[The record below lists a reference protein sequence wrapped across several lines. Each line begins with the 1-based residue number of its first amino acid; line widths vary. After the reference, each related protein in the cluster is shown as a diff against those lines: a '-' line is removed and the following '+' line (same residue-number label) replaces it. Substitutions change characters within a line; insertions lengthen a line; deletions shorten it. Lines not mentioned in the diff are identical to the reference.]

1 MKFLVPVLATF
12 FLSLIITPLVKKLAI
27 KIGAID
33 KPNQRK
39 VHKKL
44 MPRLGGL
51 AIYISFMVGVLVFL
65 PDLPNDLPILI
76 GATIIILIGVLDD
89 LFTLSAK
96 AKFSGQII
104 AALIPILSG
113 LQIEYITM
121 PDGKVIEFGWLAIPI
136 TLFWIVGITNAINLI
151 DGLDGLAA
159 GVSSIALFTI
169 SVLSMTL
176 GDPSAFIMGILLMG
190 STLGFLI
197 YNFHPAKIFMGD
209 TGALF
214 LGYMISVLSILG
226 LTKSATMLSL
236 IVPIIILGVP
246 IIDTTFAIIRR
257 LVNGKPL
264 TAPDKYHLHHC
275 LIRLGFTHR
284 QSVICIYMLSIL
296 FSLAAIIFTRST
308 IWGASVLIVTLLI
321 LVELIVEV
329 TGLVSLNY
337 RPLLNL
343 IDGRRKYSKD
353 E

>member
-1 MKFLVPVLATF
+1 M
-12 FLSLIITPLVKKLAI
+12 
-27 KIGAID
+27 
-33 KPNQRK
+33 
-39 VHKKL
+39 
-44 MPRLGGL
+44 
-51 AIYISFMVGVLVFL
+51 
-65 PDLPNDLPILI
+65 
-76 GATIIILIGVLDD
+76 
-89 LFTLSAK
+89 
-96 AKFSGQII
+96 
-104 AALIPILSG
+104 
-113 LQIEYITM
+113 
-121 PDGKVIEFGWLAIPI
+121 
-136 TLFWIVGITNAINLI
+136 
-151 DGLDGLAA
+151 
-159 GVSSIALFTI
+159 
-169 SVLSMTL
+169 
-176 GDPSAFIMGILLMG
+176 
-190 STLGFLI
+190 
-197 YNFHPAKIFMGD
+197 
-209 TGALF
+209 
-214 LGYMISVLSILG
+214 GYMISVLSILG